1 MSWKASGAAKEITHG
16 TSGQKLKMADKLVL
30 MVLSDDYNEGRGFAW
45 PSQETLAKEC
55 LCTDR
60 GLRGILER
68 LEAFGLINI
77 EHRGRLGNRYKL
89 LFALKTSKTLRNG
102 VPQSVGDIEEQE
114 ENIEERNGNIEER
127 AGSSE
132 LEVKP
137 LEEPLVVLPSK
148 PSQKSKPSFNFKNF
162 SRRYYKLVGTTP
174 SEKPWDK
181 EAYTKLCEEWGEDAV
196 LGKLKDWVNNHGGP
210 RKLKE
215 NIYAP
220 GDFLKQVVVMLEEEP
235 EDKEASYPHGTEDNF
250 NWDEFNKLK
259 HKGEG

>member
-1 MSWKASGAAKEITHG
+1 MSGYMAGKVWRSALDGQWKPLAAVLAECGNDEGQGIYPSIAYLSWMLDWSERKVQRGMKTLKK
-16 TSGQKLKMADKLVL
+16 TSAVVVVAHFKG
-30 MVLSDDYNEGRGFAW
+30 GRGLV
-45 PSQETLAKEC
+45 PVY
-55 LCTDR
+55 
-60 GLRGILER
+60 R
-68 LEAFGLINI
+68 LDIS
-77 EHRGRLGNRYKL
+77 KL
-89 LFALKTSKTLRNG
+89 PKRPPWRK
-102 VPQSVGDIEEQE
+102 GDTGDV
-114 ENIEERNGNIEER
+114 IEERVT
-127 AGSSE
+127 
-132 LEVKP
+132 LEAEKGDTQGQKGDTAMAPESLVKP
-137 LEEPLVVLPSK
+137 LEEPLVISPSK
-148 PSQKSKPSFNFKNF
+148 PSQKSKPSFKNF

-235 EDKEASYPHGTEDNF
+235 EDKEVSYPHGTVDNF

-259 HKGEG
+259 HKGEV